1 MAATPTPGG
10 VQAILDKS
18 LAPMICGAFI
28 CVFAFGIASVQFT
41 HFLQTFPNSM
51 YWNKAFVVFLWTAQ
65 LAYTICICQGTYAMA
80 VEDFGNLEGL
90 GVTPRGLNGA
100 QILGG
105 IIDHPIQVPAPLK
118 LLACSMTDASRRWQI
133 FFILQIFR
141 ATNRW
146 LLCLCL
152 ALTAIILEVVALYI
166 CVDLLKTHSISVTFG
181 LPLYHKL
188 VLVLFFSDGAL
199 DLVNAAV
206 LCWHLRVQRQAAFTK
221 RTLALVDH
229 LVVYTL
235 QTGFTTSLVAF
246 SAAIAY
252 AIAPENFIWVIFYEM
267 LPCSFLCAL
276 LANLNNRGSLRFTNG
291 NTTSASIYTTTTG
304 VTATSGSAGLQIKVA
319 QNIVF
324 ARDPKT
330 SGSATMA
337 SQWQDSEPEVEMSKM
352 ELQSGSQMV

>member
-1 MAATPTPGG
+1 MAATPTPGE

-80 VEDFGNLEGL
+80 VDDFGNLEGL

-105 IIDHPIQVPAPLK
+105 IIDHPIQ
-118 LLACSMTDASRRWQI
+118 I

-152 ALTAIILEVVALYI
+152 ALAAIILEVVALYI

-304 VTATSGSAGLQIKVA
+304 VTATGGSAGLQIKVA

-337 SQWQDSEPEVEMSKM
+337 SQWQDGEPEVEMSKM